1 MKDLTYIQGALILAV
16 TNLITGSLAFFFR
29 IYFSRS
35 VGAEGM
41 GVFQLVFPLYML
53 LITLVSGGITTAL
66 SKIIAEY
73 KVKRNLASI
82 VKTIR
87 VSFFIIGLWSIFLSI
102 IMLLNAEYIGSVL
115 LKDER
120 TIPSV
125 IICIPSVFFISL
137 SAILRGYYFGM
148 QRIKYPAAVDM
159 AEKVVRLG
167 GLIFITNI
175 MLPHGIALACA
186 GAMLAMT
193 AGEFISTLLLFVR
206 YPNKKSS
213 ALKEKSTEDSLSI
226 IKKIISLAVPLSL
239 GGALATIMDMIS
251 AIMVPAQLRAAGY
264 STTTALSLYGE
275 VTGMVMPLI
284 SYPGIIV
291 FSLTITLVPAITHS
305 YVSKNKLA
313 LNKKCND
320 SLTIAWSMGLLATV
334 LCISFPTELCD
345 VIYKC
350 PEAGRLLFWTG
361 LGCSPHYLHVTQFAI
376 LNGLGLQK
384 KVLSNVMFD
393 ILINMACIYLF
404 IPIAE
409 IGIYG
414 YIIGFVL
421 SGIFISR
428 RNIKILKKHNTVHLD
443 YTKVLLRPIIPF
455 FCMLVVVKLTNTI
468 LMTVGFTYN
477 MIFSGLIGILAFFIS
492 LLLNGVFSWKQVKN
506 TLSFIK

>member
-73 KVKRNLASI
+73 KVKLNLPAI
-82 VKTIR
+82 IKTIR

-102 IMLLNAEYIGSVL
+102 IMLFNAEYIGSVL

-148 QRIKYPAAVDM
+148 QKIKYPAAVDM

-167 GLIFITNI
+167 GLIFITNL
-175 MLPHGIALACA
+175 MLPHGIAFTCA
-186 GAMLAMT
+186 GAMLAIT
-193 AGEFISTLLLFVR
+193 AGEFISTLLLLIK

-213 ALKEKSTEDSLSI
+213 ALKEKSKEDTLSI

-264 STTTALSLYGE
+264 GTTALSLYGE

-305 YVSKNKLA
+305 YVSKNVLA

-350 PEAGRLLFWTG
+350 PEAGKLLFWTG

-384 KVLSNVMFD
+384 KVLTNVMFD
-393 ILINMACIYLF
+393 ILI
-404 IPIAE
+404 
-409 IGIYG
+409 
-414 YIIGFVL
+414 
-421 SGIFISR
+421 R
-428 RNIKILKKHNTVHLD
+428 
-443 YTKVLLRPIIPF
+443 
-455 FCMLVVVKLTNTI
+455 
-468 LMTVGFTYN
+468 
-477 MIFSGLIGILAFFIS
+477 
-492 LLLNGVFSWKQVKN
+492 
-506 TLSFIK
+506 